1 MFRNTRHC
9 FLDKI
14 VSVNIFFFSDKQY
27 LSFLLYVHWSKYFF
41 INTQIRNFWIEI
53 KTVDHVLTSKK
64 TEGKSVFR
72 TSCIF
77 FFNSFFFWTCF
88 ILLYPIF
95 LPSIS

>member
-64 TEGKSVFR
+64 AEGKCVFR

-77 FFNSFFFWTCF
+77 LINAFSYGTRDAF
-88 ILLYPIF
+88 IHRVYEP
-95 LPSIS
+95 